1 MTSSQPGSVRRRRG
15 KQLESAILDAGWEEL
30 VETGYARLTMA
41 SIAARAS
48 TSEPVLYRRWA
59 NKDELVLAC
68 FENYRSAHP
77 VTIPDTGYLRDDLR
91 AQLASVSEALAG
103 FFAIAAAA
111 AFSGLL
117 GDSGL
122 SPSEVRQKVIDTE
135 QHPRVRTIYER
146 AHARG
151 EIDLERVSTTV
162 LAMPFDLIRHDML
175 MELKPLEPGRI
186 NSIVDE
192 LFWPL
197 LQNQQAI

>member
-1 MTSSQPGSVRRRRG
+1 MTSSQSSPTRRRRG
-15 KQLESAILDAGWEEL
+15 QQLESAILDAGWDEL
-30 VETGYARLTMA
+30 VDTGYSRLTMA

-68 FENYRSAHP
+68 FENYRNARP
-77 VTIPDTGYLRDDLR
+77 IVIPDTGNLRDDLR
-91 AQLASVSEALAG
+91 AQLTSTSESLAG

-117 GDSGL
+117 ADSGL
-122 SPSEVRQKVIDTE
+122 SPSEVRHKIIDTE
-135 QHPRVRTIYER
+135 QHPEVRTIYER

-151 EIDLERVSTTV
+151 EIDLTHAPDSL

-175 MELKPLEPGRI
+175 MDLKPVSPRRI
-186 NSIVDE
+186 SSIVDE

-197 LQNQQAI
+197 IRIQRAQ